1 MRLLAAIDR
10 EPFSVLIWGPGKSD
24 EDLYRNLNNAQAHLI
39 LATCVNETDGRALL
53 LLVAFP

>member
-1 MRLLAAIDR
+1 VFVGD
-10 EPFSVLIWGPGKSD
+10 VLDAPYPPESFD
-24 EDLYRNLNNAQAHLI
+24 VVTCFHVLEHLNNAQAHLI

>member
-1 MRLLAAIDR
+1 MTTGLC
-10 EPFSVLIWGPGKSD
+10 
-24 EDLYRNLNNAQAHLI
+24 YLNNAQAHLI